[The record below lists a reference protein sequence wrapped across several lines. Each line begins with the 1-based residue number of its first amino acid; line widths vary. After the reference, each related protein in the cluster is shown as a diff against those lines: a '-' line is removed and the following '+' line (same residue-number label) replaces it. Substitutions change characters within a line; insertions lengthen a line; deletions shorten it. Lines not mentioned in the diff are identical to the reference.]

1 MEPLDFGGAK
11 QCQTI
16 ALLMGVAH
24 PHLDSERM
32 RPSSLSKLKRS
43 ACKRVSGSGGSILCP
58 KQFAKIDHF
67 IARIQ

>member
-24 PHLDSERM
+24 PHKLDS
-32 RPSSLSKLKRS
+32 
-43 ACKRVSGSGGSILCP
+43 G
-58 KQFAKIDHF
+58 
-67 IARIQ
+67 

>member
-24 PHLDSERM
+24 PQTEAESEVLCNTAWL
-32 RPSSLSKLKRS
+32 SLQL
-43 ACKRVSGSGGSILCP
+43 
-58 KQFAKIDHF
+58 
-67 IARIQ
+67 

>member
-24 PHLDSERM
+24 PHTFVVICFPAYSTVHTALFSMVNDV
-32 RPSSLSKLKRS
+32 P
-43 ACKRVSGSGGSILCP
+43 CFVSMYE
-58 KQFAKIDHF
+58 
-67 IARIQ
+67 

>member
-24 PHLDSERM
+24 PHYSRQET
-32 RPSSLSKLKRS
+32 STGEGKG
-43 ACKRVSGSGGSILCP
+43 A
-58 KQFAKIDHF
+58 A
-67 IARIQ
+67 AA

>member
-24 PHLDSERM
+24 PHVVFCFPNLRNLAIMTVTKDMCLLPERSER
-32 RPSSLSKLKRS
+32 
-43 ACKRVSGSGGSILCP
+43 G
-58 KQFAKIDHF
+58 
-67 IARIQ
+67 